1 MELTRTQI
9 SRLINVG
16 RKIWKMLTPDEQSAY
31 YVDIGTIGFVETVAE
46 LLHLSLCTVSLKDF
60 EAIHNAIIPGC
71 GRNNCS

>member
-1 MELTRTQI
+1 MELTKTQI

-31 YVDIGTIGFVETVAE
+31 YVDIGTIGFVETVAD

-71 GRNNCS
+71 GRNKES

>member
-1 MELTRTQI
+1 MELTKAQI

-16 RKIWKMLTPDEQSAY
+16 RKIWKMLTPDEQYAY

-60 EAIHNAIIPGC
+60 EAIHNAIYSGLWP
-71 GRNNCS
+71 

>member
-1 MELTRTQI
+1 MELTKTQI

-31 YVDIGTIGFVETVAE
+31 YVDTGTIGFVETVAE
-46 LLHLSLCTVSLKDF
+46 LLHLDLYTVSLKDF

-71 GRNNCS
+71 GRNKSS